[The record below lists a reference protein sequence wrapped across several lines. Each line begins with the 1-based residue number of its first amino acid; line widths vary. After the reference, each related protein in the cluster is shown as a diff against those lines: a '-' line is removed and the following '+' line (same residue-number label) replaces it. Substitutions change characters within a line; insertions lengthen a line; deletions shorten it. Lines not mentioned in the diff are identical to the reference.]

1 MTDVITAITTAL
13 GTIQGNFMSAFGDIV
28 PIALTIM
35 GAVLVVRLA
44 IKAFKSLT
52 GK

>member
-13 GTIQGNFMSAFGDIV
+13 GTVQGNFMTAFGDIV
-28 PIALTIM
+28 PVALGIM

-44 IKAFKSLT
+44 IRAFKSIA
-52 GK
+52 K